1 MIISLRTANDD
12 TNILYANAS
21 ERYKHHVQHRW
32 DPSGHPRPTRP
43 GVSCLYPIEWE
54 NFATPLQP
62 STSFNGHPH
71 SGNQVLQLTA
81 VIVMAPP
88 GEIPDRGW
96 PMILYAHRGGW
107 VLGDTGAEDK
117 MLSKLCVDAQCV
129 TVSVDYRLA
138 PEHPFPAGLD
148 DVWDALNWLSK
159 GGERELG
166 IDPKRIAI
174 MGGSAGGNLAAVITQ
189 CASLTSPRIP
199 LVYQALITPV
209 IDASFSANDRSWWTP
224 SMTEHEDNWDL
235 TVLEMLRFR
244 DLYLP
249 NVHDRTKPNASPCYQ
264 ENRLTF
270 EGMPPTWIS
279 IAEVDTLRSGGET
292 YAEKLRTYGVSI
304 TLKILKGLPHT
315 GIKCDRVCGQVRKHH
330 DELAKSL
337 QKAFA

>member
-1 MIISLRTANDD
+1 MSNTVGIPQATLDQ
-12 TNILYANAS
+12 L
-21 ERYKHHVQHRW
+21 
-32 DPSGHPRPTRP
+32 DPEYLVFIPSSGKT
-43 GVSCLYPIEWE
+43 
-54 NFATPLQP
+54 LQP
-62 STSFNGHPH
+62 HFNEFQWAPAFRQ
-71 SGNQVLQLTA
+71 SGPLTDRGNSEPME
-81 VIVMAPP
+81 VSSKHKIQRENYSVQVMAPP

-107 VLGDTGAEDK
+107 VLGDAGAEDE

-148 DVWDALNWLSK
+148 DVWNALNWLSK
-159 GGERELG
+159 EGERELG

-174 MGGSAGGNLAAVITQ
+174 MEGSAGGNLAAVTTQ
-189 CASLTSPRIP
+189 RASLTSPHIP

-209 IDASFSANDRSWWTP
+209 IDASFSADDRSWWTP

-249 NVHDRTKPNASPCYQ
+249 NVHDRTKPDASPCYQ
-264 ENRLTF
+264 ENRLAF

-279 IAEVDTLRSGGET
+279 IAEVDTLRSEGEM
-292 YAEKLRTYGVSI
+292 YAEKLRTYGVSV

-315 GIKCDRVCGQVRKHH
+315 GIKCDRVCGQVRRHH
-330 DELAKSL
+330 DELAKAL
-337 QKAFA
+337 QKAIA